1 MKNLKEVLNK
11 RLEKVNSHY
20 SVLKEY
26 KEFIEKLGDIYN
38 VKDFEKLNIQER
50 AVLEAYL
57 KRFASLQDYLGAK
70 VFPLLLEN
78 KGVIANKM
86 SEVIS
91 FVEKEG
97 IIDLEIWLK
106 FRQVRNEP
114 EHDYPDDL
122 EDALNDLKF
131 CVDKFDEME
140 KIVKKV
146 FDYAKA

>member
-1 MKNLKEVLNK
+1 MKNIKEVLNK
-11 RLEKVNSHY
+11 RLEKVIAHFKA
-20 SVLKEY
+20 LKEY
-26 KEFIEKLGDIYN
+26 KEFIENLGDIYN
-38 VKDFEKLNIQER
+38 VKDFEKLNLQER

-78 KGVIANKM
+78 KGIIANRM

-91 FVEKEG
+91 VIEKEG
-97 IIDLEIWLK
+97 IIDLDIWIK
-106 FRQVRNEP
+106 FRQVRNEL

-122 EDALNDLKF
+122 EEALEDLKYCIDNF
-131 CVDKFDEME
+131 DKME

-146 FDYAKA
+146 FDYAKT

>member
-1 MKNLKEVLNK
+1 MKNLQVVLNK

-20 SVLKEY
+20 TALKEY
-26 KEFIEKLGDIYN
+26 KEFIEKLGN
-38 VKDFEKLNIQER
+38 VFNTADFEKLNLQER

-57 KRFASLQDYLGAK
+57 KRFASLQDYLGSK

-78 KGVIANKM
+78 KGIIANRM

-91 FVEKEG
+91 IVEKEG

-106 FRQVRNEP
+106 FRQVRNEL

-122 EDALNDLKF
+122 EDALEDLKF